1 MAITSGPEVYKI
13 LQGIS
18 QAMARA
24 YDGARGHDGEPVKI
38 GLKREVD
45 DAVIETRQMD
55 GFGIK
60 LLQNKLFINYSAE
73 LTMRELHDPKWE
85 SEIEDRIED
94 IAKFLKKEY
103 RRFMG
108 SALSLKRV
116 GGCNILVQDINRHR
130 QQVNAT
136 CKYEVGGLPSG
147 KEQAKDTN
155 REELDKMVKKFLSQ
169 GKGGNQ

>member
-24 YDGARGHDGEPVKI
+24 HDGARGHDGERVKI

-45 DAVIETRQMD
+45 NYEVETRQMD

-60 LLQNKLFINYSAE
+60 LLQNQLIINYSAE

-85 SEIEDRIED
+85 DEIESRIED

-108 SALSLKRV
+108 NALSLKRV
-116 GGCNILVQDINRHR
+116 GECRILVQDINRHR
-130 QQVNAT
+130 QQVNAS
-136 CKYEVGGLPSG
+136 CKYEIGGLPSG

-155 REELDKMVKKFLSQ
+155 REELDKSVKDFLSL
-169 GKGGNQ
+169 GKGGQ